1 MEEDSLPQLRLVHM
15 DSCLLNN
22 IFSSPVPVRLLSL
35 TLGESQHLCKIE
47 IYFKHGKS
55 NEKNLKIL
63 PALQQVSA
71 VI

>member
-1 MEEDSLPQLRLVHM
+1 MEEDSIPQLRLVHM

-22 IFSSPVPVRLLSL
+22 IFSSPVRLLSL

-55 NEKNLKIL
+55 KEKNLKIL
-63 PALQQVSA
+63 PALQQVST